1 MDAKDIPPKKIKMLR
16 NKFKKIVLNSIIII
30 FIFSLDRISKIYI
43 LKIAEIES
51 SVDIYL
57 TPYLNFYL
65 IWNKGIAFGFFSF
78 NESLIYNLITLV
90 IMLIILIILSM
101 IVKSYGFTKYSLMIV
116 MGGALG
122 NLFDRIYYSAVPDFI
137 DFHINGYH
145 WFIFNV
151 ADIFVT
157 VGILCLIF
165 DEMFIN
171 SKKNEKI

>member
-1 MDAKDIPPKKIKMLR
+1 MRDIPPKKIKMLK
-16 NKFKKIVLNSIIII
+16 NKLKEIVLNSTIIIVI
-30 FIFSLDRISKIYI
+30 FFLDRISKIYI
-43 LKIAEIES
+43 LKIAEFES

-65 IWNKGIAFGFFSF
+65 IWNKGIAFGLFSF

-90 IMLIILIILSM
+90 ILVIILIIVTM
-101 IVKSYGFTKYSLMIV
+101 IVKSSGFKKYSLMLV

-157 VGILCLIF
+157 IGILCLIF